1 MHYSQGFLSRQVRRM
16 AGPGGLSANALSKE
30 IGVSRATLSRWLRSA
45 SNVDRMSSE
54 SSKEQSGAGS
64 SWSPE
69 EKLALLARAAGLEG
83 EALGA
88 FLRAEGLHKS
98 TLDAWRRAASEA
110 LREGKPRGPA
120 KKGAEAKR
128 LAELEREIRR
138 KDKALAEMAA
148 LITLQKKM
156 RAIWG
161 DEEGSTTRSSEK

>member
-1 MHYSQGFLSRQVRRM
+1 
-16 AGPGGLSANALSKE
+16 
-30 IGVSRATLSRWLRSA
+30 
-45 SNVDRMSSE
+45 MSSE
-54 SSKEQSGAGS
+54 SSKEQSGARS

-69 EKLALLARAAGLEG
+69 EKLALMARAAGLGG

-98 TLDAWRRAASEA
+98 TLDAWSRAASEA
-110 LREGKPRGPA
+110 LREGKPRRPA

-128 LAELEREIRR
+128 LAELERELRR

-148 LITLQKKM
+148 LLTLQKKM

>member
-1 MHYSQGFLSRQVRRM
+1 MHYSQGFIARQVRRM

-30 IGVSRATLSRWLRSA
+30 VGVPQATLSRWLRSA
-45 SNVDRMSSE
+45 SNVGRMSSE
-54 SSKEQSGAGS
+54 SSKEQSGARS

-88 FLRAEGLHKS
+88 LLRAEGLHKS
-98 TLDAWRRAASEA
+98 TLDAWSRAASEA
-110 LREGKPRGPA
+110 LREGKPRRPA

-128 LAELEREIRR
+128 LAELERELRR

-148 LITLQKKM
+148 LIALQKKM

-161 DEEGSTTRSSEK
+161 DEEGSTTRSSGT

>member
-1 MHYSQGFLSRQVRRM
+1 MNYSQGFIARQVRRM

-30 IGVSRATLSRWLRSA
+30 IGVPQATLSRWLRSA
-45 SNVDRMSSE
+45 SNVGTMSSE
-54 SSKEQSGAGS
+54 SSKKQSGGRS

-69 EKLALLARAAGLEG
+69 EKLAMLARAGGLEG

-98 TLDAWRRAASEA
+98 TLDAWRRAAAEA
-110 LREGKPRGPA
+110 LREGKPRGPV
-120 KKGAEAKR
+120 KKGTEAKR
-128 LAELEREIRR
+128 LAELERELRR

-161 DEEGSTTRSSEK
+161 DEEGSTTRSSGT